1 MPTQQEIKKVQARV
15 TLDEMLK
22 GLSNVRLGALLYQA
36 RPDLGKLLLD
46 LTSPHAPDDTDAELF
61 DSAASLSA
69 ITDQLLQAV
78 IEGMESIQR
87 WLEEDAS

>member
-1 MPTQQEIKKVQARV
+1 MLTQQEIKQVQARV
-15 TLDEMLK
+15 TLDEMLN

-36 RPDLGKLLLD
+36 RPDLGDLLLD
-46 LTSPHAPDDTDAELF
+46 LTSPHAPDDADAELF

-78 IEGMESIQR
+78 IGGMESIQR
-87 WLEEDAS
+87 WLEEDTS